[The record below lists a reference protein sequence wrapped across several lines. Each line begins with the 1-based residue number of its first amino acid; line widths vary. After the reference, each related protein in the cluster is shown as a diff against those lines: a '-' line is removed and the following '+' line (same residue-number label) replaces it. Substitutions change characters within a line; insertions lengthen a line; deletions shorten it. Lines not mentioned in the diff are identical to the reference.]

1 MQLVLPLGFPIAEPM
16 KFANTH
22 PTEIDVTEADFV
34 DADVADADAGGDGL
48 DGLGDRETIDKI
60 SAPGGTAAT
69 ATIEP
74 ADLAQLLAW
83 VEVNIA
89 NPRKLREMTSAL
101 YSLARWR
108 GAELADLPTDPAAM
122 RQLFNELH
130 HVRLG
135 VSKMRL
141 GNAKSLVRGALELA
155 GTKATNRPVAE
166 IMTPAWQAIWVS
178 VSKRHWRRDAQ
189 GARGGWQNICAGWT
203 SWCSTS
209 SAICR
214 SHNPVANCCST

>member
-141 GNAKSLVRGALELA
+141 GNAKSLVRGA
-155 GTKATNRPVAE
+155 
-166 IMTPAWQAIWVS
+166 IWVS